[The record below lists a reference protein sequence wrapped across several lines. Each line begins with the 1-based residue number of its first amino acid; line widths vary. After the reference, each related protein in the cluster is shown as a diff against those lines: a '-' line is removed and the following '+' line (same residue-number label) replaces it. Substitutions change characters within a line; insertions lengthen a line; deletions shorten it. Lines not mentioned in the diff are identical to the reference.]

1 MIKRI
6 TIKKIRSNDKTIKKI
21 IIDNQ
26 CERKQR
32 MPILLLLF
40 MFMVPTEGGGMS
52 IDMETIR
59 YKQQK
64 LKKKQDKIKKDNR

>member
-6 TIKKIRSNDKTIKKI
+6 TIKRIRSNDKTIKKI

-40 MFMVPTEGGGMS
+40 MFMVPPEGGGM
-52 IDMETIR
+52 
-59 YKQQK
+59 
-64 LKKKQDKIKKDNR
+64 

>member
-6 TIKKIRSNDKTIKKI
+6 TIKRIRSNDKTIKKI

>member
-6 TIKKIRSNDKTIKKI
+6 TIKRIRSNDKTIKKI

-64 LKKKQDKIKKDNR
+64 LKKKQDKIKKDNK

>member
-1 MIKRI
+1 VIKRI
-6 TIKKIRSNDKTIKKI
+6 TIKRIRSNDKTIKKI

-40 MFMVPTEGGGMS
+40 MFMVPPEGGGMS

>member
-1 MIKRI
+1 
-6 TIKKIRSNDKTIKKI
+6 
-21 IIDNQ
+21 
-26 CERKQR
+26 

>member
-6 TIKKIRSNDKTIKKI
+6 TIKRIRSNDKTIKKI

-40 MFMVPTEGGGMS
+40 MFMVPTESGGMS